1 MFNLSSPEEQVS
13 NYIVYNAFSD
23 QTLNLRSNLE

>member
-1 MFNLSSPEEQVS
+1 MFNLSSTEKQVS